1 MAFYTKNDGFS
12 CEYCGEQNP
21 PAEKTCRNHC
31 RKCLHSKHVD
41 NDPGDRQNS
50 CHGKMIP
57 VAVFSGN
64 KKADFVILH
73 ICERCG
79 KERKNRTTSDDDFET
94 LVKISHQQSFS

>member
-64 KKADFVILH
+64 KKRILSFFIFVNDVEKSEKKKKKIEPHQMMIL
-73 ICERCG
+73 
-79 KERKNRTTSDDDFET
+79 K
-94 LVKISHQQSFS
+94 L